1 MLAPDTESLDC
12 MPSMCGGRL
21 SRGFAEST
29 AVMKLKG
36 VRLDEAEQTTAG
48 RAKVLRTGCADNAQS
63 EAGLCWLGLSSDCET
78 GETTLELSDHATQ
91 KTFQTN

>member
-1 MLAPDTESLDC
+1 LAPDTESLVC

-29 AVMKLKG
+29 AVMKLKR

-48 RAKVLRTGCADNAQS
+48 RTKVLRTGCADNAQVRLVS
-63 EAGLCWLGLSSDCET
+63 AGWAGRQIARR
-78 GETTLELSDHATQ
+78 GETTLELSVDATQ
-91 KTFQTN
+91 KKLWAN